1 MRAHNTQIE
10 TQVRKKS
17 SKMVQNGLPIH
28 ASYILEEEGTML
40 TPATEGIPIEVP
52 RNQESNAE
60 QSVISLKNEIDLLR

>member
-1 MRAHNTQIE
+1 
-10 TQVRKKS
+10 
-17 SKMVQNGLPIH
+17 MVQNGLPIH

-60 QSVISLKNEIDLLR
+60 QFVISLKNEIDLLR